1 MAALNQYVGYGIT
14 TLLLWLI
21 NKNSNSKDETA
32 SKSATLSVGSNE
44 TKIGSPI
51 PVIIGRALVKSPIVA
66 YFGDFSA
73 KPYTE
78 TYAAHAKFNAWPLV
92 LSLIMQYI
100 SAKGG
105 QRTIKSVR

>member
-32 SKSATLSVGSNE
+32 SKAAALSVGSNE
-44 TKIGSPI
+44 TKIGSPV

-66 YFGDFSA
+66 YFGDFSS

-92 LSLIMQYI
+92 LSLIMQVI
-100 SAKGG
+100 TAPTTGRSHPG
-105 QRTIKSVR
+105 